1 MIPNF
6 FTSFPQ
12 GADTRRRKKVAWKN
26 SYAEILGNFYLG
38 EGIYCSASMR
48 RVMVRFKS
56 LSDRRISSNFVD
68 GVQHGRVMLAAE
80 LPANFRQ

>member
-12 GADTRRRKKVAWKN
+12 GADTRRRKKGRVEN

-38 EGIYCSASMR
+38 EE
-48 RVMVRFKS
+48 FT
-56 LSDRRISSNFVD
+56 
-68 GVQHGRVMLAAE
+68 AAR
-80 LPANFRQ
+80 P